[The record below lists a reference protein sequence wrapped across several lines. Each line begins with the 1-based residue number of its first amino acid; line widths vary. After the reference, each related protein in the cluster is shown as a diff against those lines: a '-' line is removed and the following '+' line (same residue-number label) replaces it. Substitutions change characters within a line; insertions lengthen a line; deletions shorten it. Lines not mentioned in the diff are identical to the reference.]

1 MIRHNSKFQSTIKI
15 KLPDVPPY
23 NNNSKDNKIVSPK
36 PQQQPSEQENTAA
49 AAADNDSDNE
59 PKKEF
64 IPPEENDPDDDDCD
78 DDSLLQIPEVYKKQG
93 TMSYSSCTGYSDSTC
108 PCSSPFD
115 NNTNSSSNNNS
126 TTNHQRVSYLDRRN
140 YIPTERLYVLRK
152 QAQDAI
158 KCRKTFTI
166 RGCFYSI
173 RKSLI
178 QRGWVEKLDIHRRAP
193 VNGLCHNVI
202 EDLAQHLPARRPGES
217 RRQHLTKC
225 ERNIMSR
232 FLEHMP
238 IDFLWSARKEKTDW
252 IDMARNPSITI
263 NKFHKSPFNT
273 KEGLCSMLREFHW
286 YFEEGKSETYCP
298 RTYNVW
304 SADGLLEFTENFRMT
319 ACIATLRF
327 IIEKH
332 QEYGLD
338 RVISA
343 VGKVPI
349 TIVDFAVRQCK
360 TYIRSCLHYDID
372 EDVEQIWDHDW
383 DMFLAYY
390 SMMTQE
396 HAKIRDEDG
405 MAVKT
410 MMPTIEKV
418 LGEMAN
424 YWSQFNLDG
433 VLNIWIVKP
442 SAKCR
447 GRGIILMND
456 LKKIVNFV
464 NPPVVNK
471 GRYVVQK
478 YIGKF
483 SILCVSSVVNV
494 VFPLICGTE
503 KFAQN

>member
-1 MIRHNSKFQSTIKI
+1 MQRQTSKFQSSIKG
-15 KLPDVPPY
+15 KLPDVAY
-23 NNNSKDNKIVSPK
+23 TDGKDKQPTTMSDLVAANTHKTVSPK
-36 PQQQPSEQENTAA
+36 QGSASIQPS
-49 AAADNDSDNE
+49 SG
-59 PKKEF
+59 PHSPVKKQHF
-64 IPPEENDPDDDDCD
+64 TPPEEKNPDDNDDDD
-78 DDSLLQIPEVYKKQG
+78 DSLQIPEVYKKQG

-115 NNTNSSSNNNS
+115 NASAVN
-126 TTNHQRVSYLDRRN
+126 QRVSYLDRRN
-140 YIPTERLYVLRK
+140 YIATERLYALRK
-152 QAQDAI
+152 KAQEAI
-158 KCRKTFTI
+158 KYHKTFTI

-193 VNGLCHNVI
+193 TNGLCHVVI
-202 EDLAQHLPARRPGES
+202 EDLTQHLPARRPGES
-217 RRQHLTKC
+217 RRQHLMKC

-304 SADGLLEFTENFRMT
+304 SADGLSEFMENFRMT
-319 ACIATLRF
+319 ACIAILRL
-327 IIEKH
+327 IVESNKEQGVESI
-332 QEYGLD
+332 
-338 RVISA
+338 VSA
-343 VGKVPI
+343 VGKIPV
-349 TIVDFAVRQCK
+349 TIVDFAIRQCRA
-360 TYIRSCLHYDID
+360 YMRACLHYDID
-372 EDVEQIWDHDW
+372 EEVEQVWDHDW

-390 SMMTQE
+390 YMMTQE
-396 HAKIRDEDG
+396 NAKIRDED
-405 MAVKT
+405 ALT
-410 MMPTIEKV
+410 IRALMPLTEKV
-418 LGEMAN
+418 LDEMSQF
-424 YWSQFNLDG
+424 WSQFNLDG

-442 SAKCR
+442 SARCR
-447 GRGIILMND
+447 GRGILLMND

-478 YIGKF
+478 YIG
-483 SILCVSSVVNV
+483 
-494 VFPLICGTE
+494 E
-503 KFAQN
+503 

>member
-1 MIRHNSKFQSTIKI
+1 MVRPTTKFQSSIKI
-15 KLPDVPPY
+15 KKLPDVAFTEC
-23 NNNSKDNKIVSPK
+23 KDKQLSTSDLLATAYKTVSPK
-36 PQQQPSEQENTAA
+36 QASIAQTSSSHHSA
-49 AAADNDSDNE
+49 
-59 PKKEF
+59 PKKQHF
-64 IPPEENDPDDDDCD
+64 TPPEEKDPDDDED
-78 DDSLLQIPEVYKKQG
+78 DDDNSLQIPEVYKKQG

-115 NNTNSSSNNNS
+115 NAPPAN
-126 TTNHQRVSYLDRRN
+126 QRLSYLDRRN
-140 YIPTERLYVLRK
+140 YIATERLYALRK

-158 KCRKTFTI
+158 KHHKTFTI

-193 VNGLCHNVI
+193 TTGLCHVVI
-202 EDLAQHLPARRPGES
+202 EDLTQHLPARRPGES
-217 RRQHLTKC
+217 QRQHLMKC

-304 SADGLLEFTENFRMT
+304 SADGLSEFMENFRMT
-319 ACIATLRF
+319 ACVAILRL
-327 IIEKH
+327 IVESSKEHGI
-332 QEYGLD
+332 D
-338 RVISA
+338 SVVSA
-343 VGKVPI
+343 VGKIPV
-349 TIVDFAVRQCK
+349 TIIDFAIRQCR
-360 TYIRSCLHYDID
+360 TYMRACLHYDID
-372 EDVEQIWDHDW
+372 EEVEPVWDHDW

-390 SMMTQE
+390 YMMTQE
-396 HAKIRDEDG
+396 NAKICDEE
-405 MAVKT
+405 ALT
-410 MMPTIEKV
+410 IRALMPLTEKV
-418 LGEMAN
+418 LDEISLF
-424 YWSQFNLDG
+424 WSQFNLDG
-433 VLNIWIVKP
+433 VLNIWIIKP
-442 SAKCR
+442 SARCR
-447 GRGIILMND
+447 GRGILLMND

-471 GRYVVQK
+471 GRYVIQK
-478 YIGKF
+478 YIG
-483 SILCVSSVVNV
+483 
-494 VFPLICGTE
+494 E
-503 KFAQN
+503 